1 MERSFENND
10 SDDERQ
16 LDEEKNKEGINSNKN
31 DLHPSISDSIIK
43 QQQTTGVRKNLNSE
57 EQSKNPSLNF
67 NRQNGNGLIN
77 IDNNND
83 SSSYASKQN
92 NNPNINPQFNNLVN
106 QPQNPSNNSNNNFN
120 NQNFNNNNYNFNN
133 YNNNNLNNNNYNNN
147 NLNNNNYNNNN
158 LNNNNLN
165 NNMNNNNN
173 YNNNMNNN
181 NNYNNNMNNNNNY
194 NNNLSNGNHMNSL
207 GNQNYS
213 QRQVINQNNSSN
225 NFPNN
230 NNNPMNSNNPN
241 IQNQMSNK
249 IQFPFSNIRNPINT
263 LLIKMGESQYL
274 NSILYLIGNIKVLC
288 EYFYT
293 PNQKNDFV
301 KNIDKAPLSFIIYR
315 LFLHLYPSSGS
326 ANTSYKPDAFK
337 RYLSSINCVYKSEKR
352 RNPNEL
358 FSFILDTLH
367 NELKMPPSSA
377 LEIPNDVFNRKNVID
392 TGNKNFEMCDKSQ
405 ISEYFNWCEIKAT
418 RCTQCSKIMYSFHT
432 YHMFELD
439 IINTSQ
445 CHNNNNPITIY
456 DCLNYYQ
463 TIKRNLRAYCKS
475 CNKNTIVDCGL
486 QIYSN
491 PKIFIFSLN
500 RGLVNG
506 RADDNLTDIKFKLHE
521 RIDLNNFVE
530 NNQINRQYELK
541 GIISISHRLEDN
553 YVSFCKS
560 PVDNNWYLY
569 DSEKV
574 QPTNMNYILSEH
586 NTTREDN
593 YIPCILV
600 YQSI

>member
-1 MERSFENND
+1 M
-10 SDDERQ
+10 
-16 LDEEKNKEGINSNKN
+16 
-31 DLHPSISDSIIK
+31 
-43 QQQTTGVRKNLNSE
+43 
-57 EQSKNPSLNF
+57 
-67 NRQNGNGLIN
+67 
-77 IDNNND
+77 
-83 SSSYASKQN
+83 Y
-92 NNPNINPQFNNLVN
+92 
-106 QPQNPSNNSNNNFN
+106 NNNFD
-120 NQNFNNNNYNFNN
+120 
-133 YNNNNLNNNNYNNN
+133 
-147 NLNNNNYNNNN
+147 
-158 LNNNNLN
+158 
-165 NNMNNNNN
+165 NNMNNNNIAFG
-173 YNNNMNNN
+173 NNNFHNYP
-181 NNYNNNMNNNNNY
+181 NNYNQMNN
-194 NNNLSNGNHMNSL
+194 
-207 GNQNYS
+207 Q
-213 QRQVINQNNSSN
+213 NQNN
-225 NFPNN
+225 
-230 NNNPMNSNNPN
+230 M
-241 IQNQMSNK
+241 NQMSNQR
-249 IQFPFSNIRNPINT
+249 IYPFSNIRNPIKT
-263 LLIKMGESQYL
+263 LLLTLGETEYL
-274 NSILYLIGNIKVLC
+274 NAILYLIGNIKVLC
-288 EYFYT
+288 EYFYN
-293 PNQKNDFV
+293 PQQDNNFFKNR
-301 KNIDKAPLSFIIYR
+301 IKAPLSFIIHR
-315 LFLHLYPSSGS
+315 LFLHLYPLSYNEK
-326 ANTSYKPDAFK
+326 AKTYKPDAIK
-337 RYLSSINCVYKSEKR
+337 RYLSEINCVYKSNKK

-377 LEIPNDVFNRKNVID
+377 LEISNDVFNRKNVID

-530 NNQINRQYELK
+530 NNQINKQYELK